1 MTKML
6 LLGLLIVSIAGLF
19 IVLFRQRLAWRGIM
33 TFLLHGVSAFALLYI
48 VNSTGWIAGI
58 HVPINPAT
66 LTGVGLLGIPGLALV
81 ISLKMVG
88 I

>member
-1 MTKML
+1 MKIL
-6 LLGLLIVSIAGLF
+6 LLVLLIASIAGLLL
-19 IVLFRQRLAWRGIM
+19 VLVRQRLAWRGIL
-33 TFLLHGVSAFALLYI
+33 TFLLHGVSAFALLYL
-48 VNSTGWIAGI
+48 VNTTGWVAGVQ
-58 HVPINPAT
+58 VPINPVT